1 MLDEEV
7 IERFPDDARLW
18 EGFNTALPF
27 SSGSSVGRFKSAR
40 IEKNEYACSPA
51 HGFQVMV
58 RIR

>member
-7 IERFPDDARLW
+7 IERFPDDAGLR

-27 SSGSSVGRFKSAR
+27 SSGSSARRFKSPR
-40 IEKNEYACSPA
+40 IEKTDYACSPA
-51 HGFQVMV
+51 HGFQVMI